1 MIELVH
7 YCIDEGIPTLGQVG
21 APPLN
26 PDINVDY
33 NVLMDNNET
42 KDLKEETTTNSRH
55 TMMRLT
61 ACLLY

>member
-7 YCIDEGIPTLGQVG
+7 YCIDEGISTSRQGG

-26 PDINVDY
+26 PDINVYYD
-33 NVLMDNNET
+33 VLTDNNET
-42 KDLKEETTTNSRH
+42 GDSKEEMTTTSRH

-61 ACLLY
+61 VCLMY